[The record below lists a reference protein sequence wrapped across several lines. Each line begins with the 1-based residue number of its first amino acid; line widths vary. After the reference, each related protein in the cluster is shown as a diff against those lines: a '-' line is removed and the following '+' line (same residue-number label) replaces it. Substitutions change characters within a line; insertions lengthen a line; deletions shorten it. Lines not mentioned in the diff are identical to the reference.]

1 MEKEKQLLL
10 LCCQLIERSLN
21 WGDNSIWSNDD
32 FEQLSKLIFEKTKVR
47 LSISTLKRI
56 WGKVRYDNSP
66 TAATL
71 NALARFLDYESW
83 RDFRQHHQVNG
94 VVEQN
99 ELPITIEQ
107 IPAATATSK
116 NRYKYLWLIVI
127 PLLLFA
133 AFHFAGINRKEAPDL
148 STVKFSSKKTSD
160 DLPNSVVFN
169 YDASAFHS
177 DSVYIQQSWDPR
189 RRELVP
195 GGGKQ
200 HTSIY
205 YTPGHFIAKLVV
217 NNRIVKQTVVFI
229 KTKEWVG
236 IIDHQPVPVYLS
248 SAEIKGD
255 GYMGIKDSLMQQKL
269 GTPVFNDTWLKFCN
283 VREFP
288 GIRADNFTME
298 CTLRNTATPGQS
310 VCRKAD
316 LTILGDGMAIVI
328 PIVNKG
334 CIANMGVL
342 TGQYWIGGND
352 HDLSAFG
359 CDFRQYQTLKCSVNN
374 HRLKIYLNNKQIMDV
389 EQKRNIGRIVGLRF
403 EFEGPGQ
410 VKHYKLE
417 TPGSTVYEENF

>member
-56 WGKVRYDNSP
+56 WGKVRYDNFP
-66 TAATL
+66 TTATL
-71 NALARFLDYESW
+71 NALAHFLDYESW
-83 RDFRQHHQVNG
+83 RDFRQQRQVNNAI
-94 VVEQN
+94 EQN
-99 ELPITIEQ
+99 ELPDTAPQ
-107 IPAATATSK
+107 IPETAATSK
-116 NRYKYLWLIVI
+116 NRYNYLWFI
-127 PLLLFA
+127 PITLLLFA
-133 AFHFAGINRKEAPDL
+133 AFYFAGFNKKESPDL

-177 DSVYIQQSWDPR
+177 DSVYIQQSWDPG

-195 GGGKQ
+195 GDGKQ

-217 NNRIVKQTVVFI
+217 NNRIVKESIVFI
-229 KTKEWVG
+229 KTKGWVG
-236 IIDHQPVPVYLS
+236 ILDHRPVPVYLS
-248 SAEIKGD
+248 PAEIKGG

-269 GTPVFNDTWLKFCN
+269 GTPVFNNTWLKFSN

-288 GIRADNFTME
+288 GIRADDFTME

-316 LTILGDGMAIVI
+316 LTILGDGMAIII
-328 PIVNKG
+328 PIANKG
-334 CIANMGVL
+334 CIADIGVL
-342 TGQYWIGGND
+342 TGEDWIGGNN

-359 CDFRQYQTLKCSVNN
+359 CDFTQYQTLKCVVNN

-389 EQKRNIGRIVGLRF
+389 EQKHSIGRIVGLRF

-417 TPGSTVYEENF
+417 TPGSKVYEENF